1 MMSNWRNPP
10 ARRHDVLTIPY
21 LWVAV
26 ALSLLLHVTALW
38 FLVPRMHDL
47 SMSAPQAGKAPSA
60 LAVQLEPAQRSRP
73 EPPLA
78 PAASAAQVSPP
89 PASSAPPSPKRRA
102 TAPTKEARQRR
113 DPVIALERQRPDAL
127 PPVSPSIE
135 APGPTRPSVDS
146 RPPARPSLDLQP
158 QPAVAER
165 APAVGSAPLESDLT
179 SYIETRRRERGEP
192 MASAGQET
200 KASPP
205 TAEDDIERR
214 NRIVAAN
221 LGTNRTPSFGY
232 DPKNAG
238 GIFQITHMGYDYAE
252 FYFFGLNK
260 AIGRNTKQL
269 IEVRKGADSDIRVA
283 VVHRMIAIIRENVS
297 GDFVWLSQRGPIT
310 MSARPS
316 DNAALEDLITREVF
330 PDTRPLR

>member
-1 MMSNWRNPP
+1 MSNWRNPP
-10 ARRHDVLTIPY
+10 ARRHDVVTIPN

-26 ALSLLLHVTALW
+26 ALSLLLHLAALW
-38 FLVPRMHDL
+38 LLLPRMHDL
-47 SMSAPQAGKAPSA
+47 SLSAAQAGKAVSA
-60 LAVQLEPAQRSRP
+60 LAVQLAPAQRSSP
-73 EPPLA
+73 QPPVA
-78 PAASAAQVSPP
+78 PATAAAPVPPP
-89 PASSAPPSPKRRA
+89 PAASAPPSPKRRA
-102 TAPTKEARQRR
+102 AAPPREAKQRA
-113 DPVIALERQRPDAL
+113 PVIALERQRPDAL
-127 PPVSPSIE
+127 PPPASPPLE
-135 APGPTRPSVDS
+135 APTPTRPSVDA
-146 RPPARPSLDLQP
+146 RPPARPSLDLP
-158 QPAVAER
+158 PPPAVAER
-165 APAVGSAPLESDLT
+165 APAAGSAPLESDLT